1 VRTIAV
7 LNQKGGVGKTTTV
20 ANVAG
25 ALAGAGRKVVVIDLD
40 PQSHLTIHL
49 GVEPRAIESGGY
61 EVLTQSADFAASLLL
76 VRPNL
81 WLLAANIDLVGAETE
96 LVNVVGR
103 EIILREAMQASQDR
117 FDFCLIDCAPSLG
130 LLSLNA
136 LAAAQ
141 EVLIPLQPHFLALQG
156 FGKLLQTVD
165 LVNKRINPDL
175 KVTGV
180 LLCMHDTRA
189 SLSNEV
195 RADVDRFLQ
204 SARGSNNAWSEAEIL
219 PAFIR
224 RNIKLAEA
232 PSYGQTIFEYDPG
245 CNGAEDYGKVAR
257 FLLGLD
263 DSPEPVPA
271 APATEPGTSGPTDAP
286 DGAEPSDE
294 SPVSAAPEPQAERPT
309 EAQNAPESS
318 GQTSPAAAS
327 ERQADNSVAPAEAV
341 EASEETPPAVLPIAI
356 REVYLPAPR
365 CYSPVPI
372 WTDPAGSTPPSSLPE
387 P

>member
-1 VRTIAV
+1 LRTIAV

-25 ALAGAGRKVVVIDLD
+25 ALAAAGQKVVAIDLD
-40 PQSHLTIHL
+40 PQAHLTIHL
-49 GVEPRAIESGGY
+49 GVEPQTITAGVY
-61 EVLTQSADFAASLLL
+61 EVLTQSADFDASLML

-81 WLLAANIDLVGAETE
+81 WLLAADINLVGAETE

-103 EIILREAMQASQDR
+103 EIILREAMQASRDQ
-117 FDFCLIDCAPSLG
+117 FDFCLIDCPPSLSV
-130 LLSLNA
+130 LSLNA

-165 LVNKRINPDL
+165 LVNKRINPHL

-195 RADVDRFLQ
+195 RADIDRFLQ
-204 SARGSNNAWSEAEIL
+204 SARGSNSAWSGAEIL

-232 PSYGQTIFEYDPG
+232 PSYGQTIFEYDPT
-245 CNGAEDYGKVAR
+245 CNGAEDYGKVAK
-257 FLLGLD
+257 FLLGID
-263 DSPEPVPA
+263 ETPEPAPVAGVPEPPSESP
-271 APATEPGTSGPTDAP
+271 APAP
-286 DGAEPSDE
+286 
-294 SPVSAAPEPQAERPT
+294 
-309 EAQNAPESS
+309 
-318 GQTSPAAAS
+318 PA
-327 ERQADNSVAPAEAV
+327 
-341 EASEETPPAVLPIAI
+341 TPPIPIAT
-356 REVYLPAPR
+356 VNLPAPR

-372 WTDPAGSTPPSSLPE
+372 WTEPTANSPGPE
-387 P
+387 PQGDIIPQA